1 MLIHEMVF
9 DLARQVIDF
18 GKGLDWPKL
27 RVWVDEPELPPSV
40 VVEGQALSGLLNEQ
54 IEALREWQSLQFNSR
69 AFTEPSVVDGEGDE
83 VTLAEVRSLIA
94 GGGKHMLLGRALIGK
109 TTLCY
114 ELLKSI
120 QKDFGK
126 LILMIYVP
134 LSVHQNGELEDVLY
148 SYWSAGKCEIP
159 EVRGAEDVLQF
170 IGALREI
177 CSEGRFR
184 VVWVFD
190 ELEKVSALQAYQSVL
205 SDDFGFS
212 DILFVGT
219 QNTRN
224 RQSMLKDLKFWEI
237 QGFTKKAQH
246 LDAAEKVF
254 KADFAGLSIESTV
267 IVEFARNLQL
277 TELLESPQV
286 LRLICIACALQN
298 QEKHFKVFSLFTFG
312 VKESALFWL
321 ARSMLGVDPDGLKWK
336 TLVKVS
342 SENALSNCEEVDM
355 EWLERCGFIQRHEC
369 RWSFECL
376 RSYFESL
383 RHQPAEDL
391 DEIFASQSGDSLE
404 EMKFDGIDELNM
416 LL

>member
-1 MLIHEMVF
+1 MVF
-9 DLARQVIDF
+9 YLATQVIDL

-40 VVEGQALSGLLNEQ
+40 VVEGQAVSGLLYEQ
-54 IEALREWQSLQFNSR
+54 IEALREWQSLQFNDCM
-69 AFTEPSVVDGEGDE
+69 FTGPSVFDGEGHD
-83 VTLAEVRSLIA
+83 VTLAEMRLSIA
-94 GGGKHMLLGRALIGK
+94 DGGKHMLVGRALIGK
-109 TTLCY
+109 TTLCH

-134 LSVHQNGELEDVLY
+134 LSLHQNVELQEVLY

-237 QGFTKKAQH
+237 QGFTEEAQH

-254 KADFAGLSIESTV
+254 KADFPGLSIERTSV
-267 IVEFARNLQL
+267 VEFARNFQL
-277 TELLESPQV
+277 TELLESPQI
-286 LRLICIACALQN
+286 LRLICIACALQF
-298 QEKHFKVFSLFTFG
+298 QEKHFKVFSFFSFG
-312 VKESALFWL
+312 TKESAMGWL
-321 ARSMLGVDPDGLKWK
+321 ARSMLGVDADGSKWK

-342 SENALSNCEEVDM
+342 SENALSKCDEADM
-355 EWLERCGFIQRHEC
+355 EWMERCGFIQRHEC
-369 RWSFECL
+369 RWSFESL
-376 RSYFESL
+376 RAYFESL
-383 RHQPAEDL
+383 RDQPAADF
-391 DEIFASQSGDSLE
+391 DELFGNQSGDSLE
-404 EMKFDGIDELNM
+404 KMKFDGIGEFD
-416 LL
+416 LLL